1 MSGGKMKKKLV
12 LFVLVF
18 TALFQL
24 SFGQAREE
32 ESVLD
37 LFSRLQQVIIS
48 VSDEIKPAV
57 VHIEVV
63 KKSGDIK
70 YQSLASGLIVD
81 EKGYILTNDHVVDKA
96 QSVTITLPSKLE
108 YPAEIIGTDKLTD
121 LALVKIETPEELTV
135 AKLGNSDSVEVGE
148 WVIAVGNPY
157 GFDRTVSFGIVSGK
171 GRVLPNLP
179 VEIQL
184 INDFIQTDAAIDPG
198 SSGGPLVNLKGE
210 VVGINSIWVGRGQGF
225 TIPVNTAIDVKD
237 KLLASG
243 DIKRGWIGI
252 TIQPLSRNYARYF
265 GDAEME
271 GIVVSDVEPDSP
283 ARKAG
288 LEPGDIIIEY
298 EGEEVKAEKEEDL
311 NKFTTSVSQTP
322 PEHPAQLKIKRG
334 GKTLDLVVD
343 VGTKPKAK
351 GEEYETDLGFT
362 VEEITDAIY
371 RGRRLEDKEGA
382 LVSFVEVGGP
392 AGEAELRE
400 GDIIKKIER
409 FSIKDIDALKDALQ
423 KLEDKKHLMFTVLR
437 GKNKRFVLLI
447 KEDEKQTEK

>member
-1 MSGGKMKKKLV
+1 MRKKLV

-24 SFGQAREE
+24 NFGQAREE

-37 LFSRLQQVIIS
+37 LFSKLQQVIIS

-96 QSVTITLPSKLE
+96 QSVTVTLPSKLE

-121 LALVKIETPEELTV
+121 LALIKIETPEELTV
-135 AKLGNSDSVEVGE
+135 AELGNSDSVQVGE

-225 TIPVNTAIDVKD
+225 TIPVNTAVDVKD

-252 TIQPLSRNYARYF
+252 TIQPLNRDYARYF

-271 GIVVSDVEPDSP
+271 GIVISDVEPDSP

-288 LEPGDIIIEY
+288 LESGDIVIEY
-298 EGEEVKAEKEEDL
+298 QGEKVKAEKEEDL

-322 PEHPAQLKIKRG
+322 PEQPAKLKIKRG

-392 AGEAELRE
+392 AGEAELRQ

-409 FSIKDIDALKDALQ
+409 FSIKDIDALRDALE
-423 KLEDKKHLMFTVLR
+423 KLEDEKYLLFTVLR

>member
-1 MSGGKMKKKLV
+1 MRKKLV

-24 SFGQAREE
+24 NFGQAREE

-37 LFSRLQQVIIS
+37 LFSKLQQVIIS

-96 QSVTITLPSKLE
+96 QSVTVTLPSKLE

-121 LALVKIETPEELTV
+121 LALIKIETPEELTV
-135 AKLGNSDSVEVGE
+135 AKLGNSDSVQVGE

-252 TIQPLSRNYARYF
+252 TIQPLSRDYARYF

-271 GIVVSDVEPDSP
+271 GIIISDVEPESP
-283 ARKAG
+283 ARKAR

-298 EGEEVKAEKEEDL
+298 QGEKVKAEKREDL

-322 PEHPAQLKIKRG
+322 PEHPAKLKIKRG

-392 AGEAELRE
+392 AGEAELRQ

-409 FSIKDIDALKDALQ
+409 FSIKDIDALRDALE
-423 KLEDKKHLMFTVLR
+423 KLEDEKYLLFTVLR

-447 KEDEKQTEK
+447 KEEEKQTEK